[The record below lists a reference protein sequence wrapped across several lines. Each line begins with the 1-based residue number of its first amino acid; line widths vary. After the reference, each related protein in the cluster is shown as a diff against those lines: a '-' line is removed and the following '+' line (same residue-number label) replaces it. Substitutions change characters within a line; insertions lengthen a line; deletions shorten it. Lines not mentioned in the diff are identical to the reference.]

1 LTSQNDS
8 STHKPLKLL
17 ALDTSTELLSLALSH
32 GAEVFSLETEGGAA
46 ASKQTLP
53 QILSLLAQAH
63 MKIDDLDAVV
73 FGQGPGSFTGL
84 RTACAVAQ
92 GLGLGARAGQGI
104 PVLPVPCLLAVAEQ
118 ARLEL
123 TTSHPKRELEA
134 DGGLM
139 PISVAMDARM
149 KELYVAHYLIGDPAA
164 KDAAHWLAQ
173 ALSAPVTTLAPAK
186 LPSLLATQ
194 WAGNAARAYP
204 QELAANRAASA
215 MHFALPTATAMLRLA
230 PALWR
235 MGCAVNA
242 ALAVPHYVRNQVAL
256 TTAERAQQAA
266 MKLNSA

>member
-53 QILSLLAQAH
+53 QILLLLAQAH

-92 GLGLGARAGQGI
+92 GLGLGARGGRGI

-118 ARLEL
+118 ARFEL
-123 TTSHPKRELEA
+123 TAVHTEHEA
-134 DGGLM
+134 NTALM
-139 PISVAMDARM
+139 TISVAMDARM
-149 KELYVAHYLIGDPAA
+149 QELYVAHYLLGDPAA
-164 KDAAHWLAQ
+164 KDAEHWLAQ
-173 ALSAPVTTLAPAK
+173 ALSAPVTTLVPDK

-204 QELAANRAASA
+204 QELAANAAASA
-215 MHFALPTATAMLRLA
+215 MEFALPTATAMLRLA